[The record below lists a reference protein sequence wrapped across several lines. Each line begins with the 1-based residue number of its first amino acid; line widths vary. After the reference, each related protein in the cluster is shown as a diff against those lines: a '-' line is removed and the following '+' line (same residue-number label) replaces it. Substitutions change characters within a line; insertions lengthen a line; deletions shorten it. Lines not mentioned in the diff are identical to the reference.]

1 MNVLAFEYIY
11 NGSGVGVGDFN
22 NDGLSDIFFG
32 GNMVSSRMY
41 LNRGDFKFEDVT
53 RLAGV
58 ETNLWCTGI
67 SLADINQDGLL
78 DIYISTVH
86 PKENKKSPNLLFIQK
101 GINENGIPT
110 FEEVAAKVGLADSSY
125 STQAA
130 FLDYDLDGD
139 LDMYLLNN
147 ALENY
152 SRNTPI
158 GQRTDG
164 QGKSIDKLYRC
175 DSIGNGLPHFTD
187 VSKEAGILAEGW
199 GLGVVVNDINRDGYP
214 DVYVANDFLS
224 NDHLFIN
231 NQDGTFTNRIAEYL
245 KHQEYNGMGVDAA
258 DINNDG
264 YNDIVAMDMMPDDNL
279 RQKTMFPSIGYD
291 RFMLNLQKGYQPQY
305 VRNVLQLNNGNGSFS
320 DIGYLAGINATDW
333 SWSSLLADFDNDG
346 YRDLLITNGYR
357 KDVTDLDFIAYS
369 RESSMFGTDKTRL
382 KKAIATVNELEGVLK
397 PNFMFRN
404 NGDLT
409 FTNEAAAWGLD
420 QPSYSNGA
428 AYADFD
434 NDGDL
439 DLVMNNINEEAFIY
453 RNNLSK
459 EQSGNYLRIKLL
471 DEKENVS
478 GLGAKIWV
486 YAQGKMFYA
495 EHQIHRG
502 YKSTVESTE
511 HFGLGKITTID
522 SIIVEWQNGKRQTL
536 KNLTRKSIGHP
547 GRKKC
552 VTFQ

>member
-1 MNVLAFEYIY
+1 MTPRFIWLFTIFIATLPSCNKKGKPFQLLASGETNVTFNNLITESDSLNVLAFEYIY

-53 RLAGV
+53 TLAGV
-58 ETNLWCTGI
+58 ETTLWCTGI

-86 PKENKKSPNLLFIQK
+86 PKEDKKSPNLLFVQK

-245 KHQEYNGMGVDAA
+245 KHQEYNGMGVDVA

-279 RQKTMFPSIGYD
+279 RQKTMFPKYW
-291 RFMLNLQKGYQPQY
+291 L
-305 VRNVLQLNNGNGSFS
+305 
-320 DIGYLAGINATDW
+320 
-333 SWSSLLADFDNDG
+333 
-346 YRDLLITNGYR
+346 
-357 KDVTDLDFIAYS
+357 
-369 RESSMFGTDKTRL
+369 
-382 KKAIATVNELEGVLK
+382 
-397 PNFMFRN
+397 
-404 NGDLT
+404 
-409 FTNEAAAWGLD
+409 
-420 QPSYSNGA
+420 
-428 AYADFD
+428 
-434 NDGDL
+434 
-439 DLVMNNINEEAFIY
+439 
-453 RNNLSK
+453 
-459 EQSGNYLRIKLL
+459 
-471 DEKENVS
+471 
-478 GLGAKIWV
+478 
-486 YAQGKMFYA
+486 
-495 EHQIHRG
+495 
-502 YKSTVESTE
+502 
-511 HFGLGKITTID
+511 
-522 SIIVEWQNGKRQTL
+522 
-536 KNLTRKSIGHP
+536 
-547 GRKKC
+547 
-552 VTFQ
+552 